1 MQPHELIS
9 QAIRQGAESGG
20 AMVPFVTAGFPTK
33 EAFPEILEEIA
44 PHADVIEIGVPFSDP
59 MADGMTI
66 QRTSFKAIE
75 NGVNL
80 SWILQSLSEVKD
92 RVSTPFVL
100 MSYLNPMLAY
110 GFERL
115 AEDAAAAGVC
125 GFIVPDLP
133 FEESAPL
140 RQALASA
147 GLGLIQLVTPATPP
161 QRLAMLCEAS
171 RGFVYAVTVTGI
183 TGGGGSG
190 FSNETETYLARVR
203 AASAL
208 PVCAGF
214 GVRERADVVRVS
226 QHAHGAIVGSA
237 LLEVLEHGQS
247 PGAFLREL
255 RGT

>member
-9 QAIRQGAESGG
+9 EAIRKGAQRGG

-33 EAFPEILEEIA
+33 EAFPEILAEIA
-44 PHADVIEIGVPFSDP
+44 PSADVIEIGVPFSDP

-75 NGVNL
+75 NGVSL
-80 SWILQSLSEVKD
+80 GWILKSLSGLKD
-92 RVSTPFVL
+92 RIATPFVL

-115 AEDAAAAGVC
+115 AADSVSAGVC

-140 RQALASA
+140 RDVLDAA

-161 QRLAMLCEAS
+161 ERLQMLCDAS

-183 TGGGGSG
+183 TGGGNG
-190 FSNETETYLARVR
+190 FTSETEQYLASVR
-203 AASAL
+203 EASPI

-214 GVRERADVVRVS
+214 GVRARADVLRVS
-226 QHAHGAIVGSA
+226 EHAHGAIVGSA
-237 LLEVLEHGQS
+237 LLEVLERGES